1 MKKPVENK
9 NYAENLVK
17 MQLAEAAKAPE
28 EMDADFVLECAEAAL
43 ELQGIDYELSA
54 EEIKAKVAAIPFK
67 TADGK
72 KPQKRVRSIE
82 ARRLMAIAAALAG
95 LLMISCIYAI
105 AQDKTAV
112 ELPTE
117 FVTDDPY
124 EVLREFKFDPGD
136 DNLTQEEYDEKYA
149 DYVYRYKAAE
159 TEIETGIRN
168 SGQLIGSSDKICVV
182 FDSAITYTPPN
193 AKFYDT
199 LEEAVKG
206 ENLDIIYPTELPK
219 RVFPI
224 KLTADSSCVGIAWF
238 NPYSLG
244 FGYEMYVRYSMQVP
258 ECDMLD
264 NATVFEIGGVK
275 CYEHT
280 QGDSESSYAVIAF
293 EYNGDYYQVVGQKL
307 EIVESLVESM
317 LNGVTEQN

>member
-1 MKKPVENK
+1 ME
-9 NYAENLVK
+9 
-17 MQLAEAAKAPE
+17 MQLAEAAKAPG

-43 ELQGIDYELSA
+43 ELQNIRCELSDG
-54 EEIKAKVAAIPFK
+54 EIAARVAAIPFK
-67 TADGK
+67 NTEAENPK
-72 KPQKRVRSIE
+72 TRRKTVNVRRV
-82 ARRLMAIAAALAG
+82 LAIAAALAG

-105 AQDKTAV
+105 AEDKTAA
-112 ELPTE
+112 EPPTE

-124 EVLREFKFDPGD
+124 EVLRKFKFDPGD

-168 SGQLIGSSDKICVV
+168 RGQLIGSSDKICVV

-244 FGYEMYVRYSMQVP
+244 MSYEMSVRYSMQVP
-258 ECDMLD
+258 ECDML

-293 EYNGDYYQVVGQKL
+293 EYNGDYYQVVGQKV
-307 EIVESLVESM
+307 EIVKFLVESM
-317 LNGVTEQN
+317 LNGVPQQ

>member
-1 MKKPVENK
+1 MKKPVGNK
-9 NYAENLVK
+9 SDIENLME
-17 MQLAEAAKAPE
+17 MQLAEAAKAPG

-54 EEIKAKVAAIPFK
+54 EDIKEKVAAIPFK
-67 TADGK
+67 TADGE
-72 KPQKRVRSIE
+72 KPQKRVRSMGT
-82 ARRLMAIAAALAG
+82 RRVMAIAAALAG

-105 AQDKTAV
+105 AEDKTAA
-112 ELPTE
+112 EPPTE
-117 FVTDDPY
+117 LVTDNPY
-124 EVLREFKFDPGD
+124 EVLKDFKFDAGD
-136 DNLTQEEYDEKYA
+136 RNLTQEEYDEKYA
-149 DYVYRYKAAE
+149 DFVYRYRAAE
-159 TEIETGIRN
+159 TEIETGMRN
-168 SGQLIGSSDKICVV
+168 RGQSSVPDDKICVV
-182 FDSAITYTPPN
+182 FDSAITYTPSY

-206 ENLDIIYPTELPK
+206 ENLDIIYPTELPE

-224 KLTADSSCVGIAWF
+224 KLVADSSHVGIAWF

-244 FGYEMYVRYSMQVP
+244 MSYEMSVRYSMQVP

-280 QGDSESSYAVIAF
+280 QGDGESMFAVISF
-293 EYNGDYYQVVGQKL
+293 EYNGDYYQVVGQKV
-307 EIVESLVESM
+307 EIVKFLVESM
-317 LNGVTEQN
+317 LNGVPQQ

>member
-1 MKKPVENK
+1 ME
-9 NYAENLVK
+9 
-17 MQLAEAAKAPE
+17 MQLAEAAKAPG

-43 ELQGIDYELSA
+43 ELQDIRCELSD
-54 EEIKAKVAAIPFK
+54 EEIAARVAAIPFK
-67 TADGK
+67 NTEAENPK
-72 KPQKRVRSIE
+72 TRRKTVNVRRV
-82 ARRLMAIAAALAG
+82 LAIAAALAG

-124 EVLREFKFDPGD
+124 EVLRKFKFDPGD

-258 ECDMLD
+258 ECDML

-307 EIVESLVESM
+307 EIVEFLVENM
-317 LNGVTEQN
+317 LSEQT